1 MYIFDYKLVK
11 DDFIELLNVY
21 GLVIYLILEV

>member
-1 MYIFDYKLVK
+1 MYIFNYKLLK

>member
-1 MYIFDYKLVK
+1 MYILNYKLVM
-11 DDFIELLNVY
+11 DGFIELLNVY

>member
-1 MYIFDYKLVK
+1 MYIFNYKLVM
-11 DDFIELLNVY
+11 DGFIELLNVY

>member
-1 MYIFDYKLVK
+1 MYIFNYKLVK